1 MTGYS
6 GEREEGVK
14 KDVYSTTG
22 HGNMAKCN
30 VCARRTHDL
39 MRADRFLFSG
49 ETRVCEENCPRQ
61 TMRSSHLLV
70 NESNLH
76 FGT

>member
-1 MTGYS
+1 MR
-6 GEREEGVK
+6 ERKVSK
-14 KDVYSTTG
+14 KMYIVLQAMEAWPNAALGS
-22 HGNMAKCN
+22 

-39 MRADRFLFSG
+39 MRADRFLFSR
-49 ETRVCEENCPRQ
+49 ETSVCEENCPRQ

-76 FGT
+76 FGK